1 MNRGL
6 SDMSERINRGKPP
19 HIIFTYDFHQ
29 LVYGELLADR
39 DCTLSYD
46 PFRIVPA
53 DDSYQFGDP
62 SRPIIA
68 HVQCQSSPSV
78 HHIVLQSRTGTLH
91 DIDIDY
97 TGQGSMLHGQFHILG
112 HCDEV
117 VVWFSY
123 QDRTGRTRWD
133 SDYGANYRFRFVS
146 EDLKFLN
153 SEVESGDAVDQ
164 LKVQLTAAPEIE
176 RVIVRYRI
184 VNDLTK
190 PTQEYLVELSPTN
203 QRDSDGGRLWSL
215 AIPLPRGAVV
225 AYDVLY
231 FVSGRR
237 FKDDNSGRYFV
248 LAPNKALSN

>member
-1 MNRGL
+1 MNRAL
-6 SDMSERINRGKPP
+6 RMSRRISTGKSP

-46 PFRIVPA
+46 PLRIVPA

-68 HVQCQSSPSV
+68 HVQRQRSPSV
-78 HHIVLQSRTGTLH
+78 HDVVLRSRTGKLH

-97 TGQGSMLHGQFHILG
+97 TGQGSMLHGQFHIYTD
-112 HCDEV
+112 CEEV

-123 QDRTGRTRWD
+123 QDRTGGTRWD

-146 EDLKFLN
+146 EDLKFLKV
-153 SEVESGDAVDQ
+153 EVESRIAVDQ
-164 LKVQLTAAPEIE
+164 LKVQLAAAPEIE

-190 PTQEYLVELSPTN
+190 PTQEYLVELSPTT
-203 QRDSDGGRLWSL
+203 QRDSEGGRLWSL
-215 AIPLPRGAVV
+215 AIALPQGAVV
-225 AYDVLY
+225 AYDLLY
-231 FVSGRR
+231 FVRGRR

-248 LAPNKALSN
+248 VAPNKTAKSV

>member
-1 MNRGL
+1 MNRVL
-6 SDMSERINRGKPP
+6 SDMSRRISTGKSP

-46 PFRIVPA
+46 PLRIVPA

-68 HVQCQSSPSV
+68 HVQCQPSPNV
-78 HHIVLQSRTGTLH
+78 HNVVLQSRTGKLH

-97 TGQGSMLHGQFHILG
+97 MGQGSMLHGQFHTPAD
-112 HCDEV
+112 CEEV
-117 VVWFSY
+117 VIWFSY
-123 QDRTGRTRWD
+123 QDWTGGTRWD

-146 EDLKFLN
+146 QDLKFLS

-164 LKVQLTAAPEIE
+164 LKVQLAAAPAIE

-184 VNDLTK
+184 VNDTAT
-190 PTQEYLVELSPTN
+190 PTQEYLVELSPTI
-203 QRDSDGGRLWSL
+203 QRDFEGGRLWSL
-215 AIPLPRGAVV
+215 AMPLPHGAVV

-231 FVSGRR
+231 FLRGCR

-248 LAPNKALSN
+248 VAPN

>member
-1 MNRGL
+1 
-6 SDMSERINRGKPP
+6 MSERISRGKPP
-19 HIIFTYDFHQ
+19 HIVFTYDFHQ

-53 DDSYQFGDP
+53 DDAYQFGDP

-68 HVQCQSSPSV
+68 HVQYQPSPSV
-78 HHIVLQSRTGTLH
+78 HDIVLQSRTGTLH
-91 DIDIDY
+91 DVDIDY
-97 TGQGSMLHGQFHILG
+97 TGQGSMLHGQFHILA
-112 HCDEV
+112 HCEEV
-117 VVWFSY
+117 VAWFSY

-133 SDYGANYRFRFVS
+133 SDYGANYRFRLVS

-164 LKVQLTAAPEIE
+164 LKVQLAAAPAIE
-176 RVIVRYRI
+176 WVIVRYRI

-190 PTQEYLVELSPTN
+190 STQEYLVELSPTN

-248 LAPNKALSN
+248 AAPNKMDRSI

>member
-1 MNRGL
+1 
-6 SDMSERINRGKPP
+6 MSERISKDKPP
-19 HIIFTYDFHQ
+19 HILFTYDFHQ

-68 HVQCQSSPSV
+68 HVQCQPSPSV
-78 HHIVLQSRTGTLH
+78 HDIVLQSRMGKLY

-97 TGQGSMLHGQFHILG
+97 TGQGSMLHGQFHLLAY
-112 HCDEV
+112 CEEV
-117 VVWFSY
+117 VAWFSY

-164 LKVQLTAAPEIE
+164 LKVQLAAAPEIE

-184 VNDLTK
+184 VNDLIK

-203 QRDSDGGRLWSL
+203 QRDSDGGCLWSL
-215 AIPLPRGAVV
+215 AIPLPHGAVV
-225 AYDVLY
+225 AYDILY
-231 FVSGRR
+231 FVRGRR

-248 LAPNKALSN
+248 VAPNKAAKSV

>member
-1 MNRGL
+1 
-6 SDMSERINRGKPP
+6 MSERVSTGKPP

-53 DDSYQFGDP
+53 NDSYQFGDP

-68 HVQCQSSPSV
+68 HVQCQPSPSV
-78 HHIVLQSRTGTLH
+78 HDIVLQSRAGRLH

-97 TGQGSMLHGQFHILG
+97 TGQGSMLHGQFHILA
-112 HCDEV
+112 HCEEV
-117 VVWFSY
+117 VAWFSY

-146 EDLKFLN
+146 KDLKLLN
-153 SEVESGDAVDQ
+153 SEVESGDTVDQ
-164 LKVQLTAAPEIE
+164 FKVQLVAAPAIE
-176 RVIVRYRI
+176 RVMVRYRI
-184 VNDLTK
+184 VNDLTRA
-190 PTQEYLVELSPTN
+190 TQEDLVELSPSN
-203 QRDSDGGRLWSL
+203 QRDADGGRLWFQT
-215 AIPLPRGAVV
+215 IPLPCGAVV

-231 FVSGRR
+231 FVSGQR
-237 FKDDNSGRYFV
+237 FKDDNSGRYYV
-248 LAPNKALSN
+248 AAPNKTDRSV

>member
-1 MNRGL
+1 
-6 SDMSERINRGKPP
+6 MSERVSTGKPP

-68 HVQCQSSPSV
+68 HVQCQPSPSA
-78 HHIVLQSRTGTLH
+78 HDIVLQSRAGKLH

-97 TGQGSMLHGQFHILG
+97 TGQGSMLHEQFHILA
-112 HCDEV
+112 HCKEV
-117 VVWFSY
+117 VAWFSY
-123 QDRTGRTRWD
+123 QDRTGRTQWD

-146 EDLKFLN
+146 EDIKFLN
-153 SEVESGDAVDQ
+153 SKVESGDTVDQ
-164 LKVQLTAAPEIE
+164 FKVQLVAAPAIE

-190 PTQEYLVELSPTN
+190 ATQEYLVELSPSN
-203 QRDSDGGRLWSL
+203 QRDADGGRLWSL
-215 AIPLPRGAVV
+215 VISLPRGAVV

-231 FVSGRR
+231 FVSGHR

-248 LAPNKALSN
+248 AAPNKTDRSV